1 MQGRRSASLALKEAQ
16 KRLDGRR
23 RARVEMQVG
32 DEQVA
37 HEQDS
42 REFLKKDVGLFD
54 NALSVLV
61 FSPT

>member
-1 MQGRRSASLALKEAQ
+1 MQGRRPASLALEKAQ

-23 RARVEMQVG
+23 RARVEVQVG

-37 HEQDS
+37 HERDS
-42 REFLKKDVGLFD
+42 REFLQKGVGLFD
-54 NALSVLV
+54 NALLVLV